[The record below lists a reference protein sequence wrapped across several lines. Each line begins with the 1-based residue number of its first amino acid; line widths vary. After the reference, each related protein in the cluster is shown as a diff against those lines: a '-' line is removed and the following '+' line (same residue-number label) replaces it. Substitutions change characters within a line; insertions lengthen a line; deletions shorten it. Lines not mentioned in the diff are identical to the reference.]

1 MIFRTLLFA
10 LSILPYLL
18 QGTTAASFE
27 ENIYSKGP
35 PPSWVKK
42 YDFPLTP
49 IDVKPSQVN
58 LQYLLID
65 TQRHWEKKTT
75 YCHYA
80 VKALTQSGV
89 EDISTLHI
97 DFAPSH
103 RRVVVHCIRVF
114 REGQWLDRLESSLY
128 HLLQREKELEN
139 NLYNGDLSLVYL
151 LGDIRKN
158 DIIEYSYSIVGAT
171 PIFDSYFTDCIY
183 LQWKTSI
190 EQVLYRFLA
199 PPDLVFSIRPINT
212 TVEPKIVDLS
222 PSMREWTWE
231 AMATPPYVEEPDEPI
246 WYSFPSRIQ
255 LSQYKTWQEFAKH
268 IAPLYTPPKQPS
280 AEMKALVDTWKEM
293 TQDPRERAL
302 LALRF
307 VQDEV
312 RYFGLEKG
320 IRSYVA
326 HDPQLV
332 FERRF
337 GDCKDK
343 AFLLHALL
351 QLMDISSTPALVHS
365 TQGKR
370 LNEELPR
377 PFTFNH
383 VVLHIQI
390 GEATYWVDPTDY
402 LQGGSLL
409 TTPFPNYHYALLLSK
424 NATALT
430 PLLENLLPHPT
441 EIDTSYLLTSE
452 DSATLT
458 IKKVFHGFQADNL
471 RKNLA
476 RTGTEEMSKNQ
487 LTEMQKRHVGVIQT
501 SPLHMQDDRESNTFT
516 LIESYTVP
524 TYSLPD
530 KKTIEL
536 FPYTTKN
543 YLDGEL
549 NPNRAS
555 PYSLYYPLWVKEHIH
570 IENPF
575 YNWTSSTTTSTHE
588 HESVFYTHSSKLEGH
603 SADFYFELKHVQDHL
618 PHHSLQ
624 EYWNMANEI
633 KQNAPFDIT
642 ITSTQTT
649 PPLKASTKLYYFL
662 PVILIGM
669 IGLIIW
675 QKRKHSTKEQLMLPT
690 YHEMD
695 QRAENTRKR

>member
-1 MIFRTLLFA
+1 
-10 LSILPYLL
+10 LSFLPYLL
-18 QGTTAASFE
+18 QGATAASFE
-27 ENIYSKGP
+27 EHIYSKAP

-42 YDFPLTP
+42 YNFPLNP
-49 IDVKPSQVN
+49 VEPQPSQVN

-65 TQRHWEKKTT
+65 TQRHWEEKTT

-80 VKALTQSGV
+80 VKALTQNGV

-97 DFAPSH
+97 DFDPSH
-103 RRVVVHCIRVF
+103 RQVVVHFIRVF
-114 REGQWLDRLESSLY
+114 RDGQWLDRLENSLY

-183 LQWKTSI
+183 LQWKTAI
-190 EQVLYRFLA
+190 EQVAYRFLA
-199 PPDLVFSIRPINT
+199 PPDLVFSTRLVNT
-212 TVEPKIVDLS
+212 NIEPRIVDLS

-246 WYSFPSRIQ
+246 WYNFPSRIQ

-268 IAPLYTPPKQPS
+268 IAPLYTSPKQTS
-280 AEMKALVDTWKEM
+280 AEMKALVNTWKET

-332 FERRF
+332 LERRF

-343 AFLLHALL
+343 TLLLHTLL

-370 LNEELPR
+370 LAEVLPL
-377 PFTFNH
+377 PFAFNH
-383 VVLHIQI
+383 MVLYIQI
-390 GEATYWVDPTDY
+390 EKTPYWVDPTDY

-409 TTPFPNYHYALLLSK
+409 TTPFPNYHWALLLSEHT
-424 NATALT
+424 TALT
-430 PLLENLLPHPT
+430 PLPENLLPHPT

-452 DSATLT
+452 DSAALT
-458 IKKVFHGFQADNL
+458 IKKVFHSFQADNL

-476 RTGTEEMSKNQ
+476 RTGKEEMSKNQ
-487 LTEMQKRHVGVIQT
+487 LTEMQKRYVEAIQT
-501 SPLHMQDDRESNTFT
+501 SPPHMQDDREDNTFT
-516 LIESYTVP
+516 LVESYTIP
-524 TYSLPD
+524 TCNLPD

-543 YLDGEL
+543 RL
-549 NPNRAS
+549 NKR
-555 PYSLYYPLWVKEHIH
+555 PL
-570 IENPF
+570 
-575 YNWTSSTTTSTHE
+575 
-588 HESVFYTHSSKLEGH
+588 
-603 SADFYFELKHVQDHL
+603 
-618 PHHSLQ
+618 
-624 EYWNMANEI
+624 
-633 KQNAPFDIT
+633 
-642 ITSTQTT
+642 
-649 PPLKASTKLYYFL
+649 
-662 PVILIGM
+662 LI
-669 IGLIIW
+669 
-675 QKRKHSTKEQLMLPT
+675 
-690 YHEMD
+690 
-695 QRAENTRKR
+695 